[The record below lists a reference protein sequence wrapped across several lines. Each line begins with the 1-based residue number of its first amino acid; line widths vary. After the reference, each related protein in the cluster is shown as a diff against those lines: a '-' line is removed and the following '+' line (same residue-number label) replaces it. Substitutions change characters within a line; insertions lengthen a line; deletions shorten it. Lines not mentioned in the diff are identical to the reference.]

1 MIRREGARIIV
12 SGPVTLAN
20 VADIMAEGSR
30 HLSEGVSTVD
40 VGEVSE
46 LDSSLLALLLAWLRE
61 AKAGGKALAFANLPE
76 ALRTIAHLYGV
87 EDLLPAGP
95 AQR

>member
-1 MIRREGARIIV
+1 MIRREGGRIIL

-20 VADIMAEGSR
+20 VAGIMEEGRR
-30 HLSEGVSTVD
+30 HLEEGVKTVD

-46 LDSSLLALLLAWLRE
+46 LDSSLLAMLLSWLRE
-61 AKAGGKALAFANLPE
+61 ARAKERQLEFANLPE
-76 ALRTIAHLYGV
+76 SLRTLAKLYGV
-87 EDLLPAGP
+87 EALLPAPP

>member
-20 VADIMAEGSR
+20 VADIMVDGNR
-30 HLSEGVSTVD
+30 HLREGVSTVD

-61 AKAGGKALAFANLPE
+61 AKSAGRELVFANLPE

-87 EDLLPAGP
+87 EELLPAVP